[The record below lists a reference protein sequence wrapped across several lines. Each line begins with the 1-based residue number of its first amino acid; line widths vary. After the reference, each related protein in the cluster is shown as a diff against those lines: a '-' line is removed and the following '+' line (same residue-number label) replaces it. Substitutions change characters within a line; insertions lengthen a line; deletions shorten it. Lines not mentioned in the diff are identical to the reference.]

1 MTPARRALLLAAVP
15 AAFVAVFFAYPV
27 AAIVGR
33 GLVPGG
39 HPDLSALGRV
49 VTDPRLRGIAWFTV
63 AQAALSTALTLVLG
77 LPGAHLLA
85 RVDVPGR
92 SVLRALVVVP
102 FVLPTMVVGTAFRSL
117 FGPGAPM
124 AALGL
129 GSGVWAIVAAHVF
142 FNHAVVVRTVGGL
155 WAHLDPRQE
164 EAARTLGAG
173 RIRTFCS
180 VTLPQLR
187 PAIVSAASIVFLFC
201 FTSFGIVLVL
211 GGPRIST
218 LETEIYRQT
227 AELLNL
233 RVAAALSV
241 VQLVAVVAAL
251 AVGRRARGRREVT
264 LALQPARRTSRRP
277 RGIVG
282 WAATGAQAAL
292 VLALVV
298 TPLVALVARSVQTPK
313 GLGWDHYRALAGR
326 GASSILFASPA
337 AALAASLRNAVA
349 ATAVAVAVGGLAAVV
364 LARRPGAAGG
374 PAARR
379 RGRAGLAALDTF
391 LMLPLGVSAVTVGF
405 GFLIALDRPP
415 LDLRTSPALI
425 PLAHALVAA
434 PLVVRALVPVLESI
448 DPHLREAAG
457 TLGASPLRVWRE
469 VDLPIVARALLV
481 GAGLAFAVSLGEFGA
496 TLFIARP
503 DTVTLPVLIF
513 RLLSQPGP
521 EAFGQAMAASS
532 ILMVLTAGAMLLVER
547 IRVGEVGAF

>member
-1 MTPARRALLLAAVP
+1 MTPARRSLLLAAVP
-15 AAFVAVFFAYPV
+15 VAFVTVLFAYPV
-27 AAIVGR
+27 ATIVGR
-33 GLVPGG
+33 GLFPGG
-39 HPDLSALGRV
+39 SVDLSALARV
-49 VTDPRLRGIAWFTV
+49 ATDPRLRGIAWFTL
-63 AQAALSTALTLVLG
+63 AQAALSTALTLAIG
-77 LPGAHLLA
+77 IPGAHLLA

-117 FGPGAPM
+117 FGPGAPLG
-124 AALGL
+124 AVGL
-129 GSGVWAIVAAHVF
+129 GSGVGAIVAAHVF

-164 EAARTLGAG
+164 EAARMLGAG
-173 RIRTFCS
+173 RLRTFRE

-227 AELLNL
+227 AELLDL
-233 RVAAALSV
+233 RMAAALSV
-241 VQLVAVVAAL
+241 VQLLAVVAAL
-251 AVGRRARGRREVT
+251 AVGRRARGRRDT
-264 LALQPARRTSRRP
+264 ALALQPARTTARRP
-277 RGIVG
+277 RR
-282 WAATGAQAAL
+282 WAGRAAVGAQ
-292 VLALVV
+292 VLLMLTVVV
-298 TPLVALVARSVQTPK
+298 TPLAVLVARSLSTP
-313 GLGWDHYRALAGR
+313 GGPGWDHYRALAGR
-326 GASSILFASPA
+326 GASSTLFVSPA
-337 AALAASLRNAVA
+337 AALAASLRNAA
-349 ATAVAVAVGGLAAVV
+349 LATAVALLVGGSAAAFLAG
-364 LARRPGAAGG
+364 RSD
-374 PAARR
+374 RR
-379 RGRAGLAALDTF
+379 RSGGRRVRRARALLDTY

-425 PLAHALVAA
+425 PLAHALVAV
-434 PLVVRALVPVLESI
+434 PLVVRVLVPVLESV
-448 DPHLREAAG
+448 DPRLREAAG
-457 TLGASPLRVWRE
+457 TLGASPARVRRE

-513 RLLSQPGP
+513 RLLAQPGP

-532 ILMVLTAGAMLLVER
+532 VLMALTAAAMLLIER
-547 IRVGEVGAF
+547 VRVGEVGAF

>member
-1 MTPARRALLLAAVP
+1 VRAGRVALVAAVP

-33 GLVPGG
+33 GLFPGG
-39 HPDLSALGRV
+39 NLDLSALGRV
-49 VTDPRLRGIAWFTV
+49 ATDPRLREIAWFTLF
-63 AQAALSTALTLVLG
+63 QAALSTALTLALG
-77 LPGAHLLA
+77 IPGAHLLA
-85 RVDVPGR
+85 RVDIPGR

-117 FGPGAPM
+117 FGPGAPL

-129 GSGVWAIVAAHVF
+129 GSGLWAIVAAHVF

-155 WAHLDPRQE
+155 WAHLDRRQE
-164 EAARTLGAG
+164 EAARMLGAG
-173 RIRTFCS
+173 RFRIFRE

-201 FTSFGIVLVL
+201 FTSFGIILVL
-211 GGPRIST
+211 GGPRTST

-241 VQLVAVVAAL
+241 VQLLAVVAAL
-251 AVGRRARGRREVT
+251 AVGRRARGRRGVA
-264 LALQPARRTSRRP
+264 LALQPARSTARRP
-277 RGIVG
+277 RGASG
-282 WAATGAQAAL
+282 WLAAGAQVVL
-292 VLALVV
+292 VLVLVA
-298 TPLVALVARSVQTPK
+298 TPLVMLVARSLETPG

-326 GASSILFASPA
+326 GASSTLFASPV
-337 AALAASLRNAVA
+337 AALAASLRNAAA
-349 ATAVAVAVGGLAAVV
+349 ATAIAVVVGGLAAAVI
-364 LARRPGAAGG
+364 ARRPAGAG
-374 PAARR
+374 RR
-379 RGRAGLAALDTF
+379 RARADGGGRGVAALDTF

-415 LDLRTSPALI
+415 LDLRTSPVLI
-425 PLAHALVAA
+425 PLAHALVAV
-434 PLVVRALVPVLESI
+434 PLVVRALVPVLESV
-448 DPHLREAAG
+448 DPRLREAAG

-469 VDLPIVARALLV
+469 IDLPIVARALLV

-513 RLLSQPGP
+513 RLLSHPGP

-532 ILMVLTAGAMLLVER
+532 ILMALTAVAMLLVER
-547 IRVGEVGAF
+547 VRVGEVGAF

>member
-1 MTPARRALLLAAVP
+1 MSAGRRTLLLAVVP

-33 GLVPGG
+33 GLLPGWR
-39 HPDLSALGRV
+39 PDLSPLLEV
-49 VTDPRLRGIAWFTV
+49 VTHARLRGIAWFTLG
-63 AQAALSTALTLVLG
+63 QAALSTLLTLAIG

-85 RVDVPGR
+85 RVDLPGR

-117 FGPGAPM
+117 FGPGAPL

-129 GSGVWAIVAAHVF
+129 GAGVWAIVAAHVF

-164 EAARTLGAG
+164 EAARMLGAG
-173 RIRTFCS
+173 RFRTFRD

-201 FTSFGIVLVL
+201 FTSFGIILVL
-211 GGPRIST
+211 GGPRTST

-233 RVAAALSV
+233 RTAAALSV
-241 VQLVAVVAAL
+241 VQILAVVAVL
-251 AVGRRARGRREVT
+251 AVGRRARGRRDVA
-264 LALQPARRTSRRP
+264 LALQPARGTARRP
-277 RGIVG
+277 RGASAWASVAARLGLLVG
-282 WAATGAQAAL
+282 
-292 VLALVV
+292 VVV
-298 TPLVALVARSVQTPK
+298 TPLAVLVARSLQTPA
-313 GLGWDHYRALAGR
+313 GLGWGNYRALWGR
-326 GASSILFASPA
+326 GESSTLFETPIV
-337 AALAASLRNAVA
+337 ALGNSLRNAVA
-349 ATAVAVAVGGLAAVV
+349 ATAVAVVVGGLAAAF
-364 LARRPGAAGG
+364 LARRPR
-374 PAARR
+374 PTVSARPHR
-379 RGRAGLAALDTF
+379 GLAVLDTF

-425 PLAHALVAA
+425 PLAHALVAV

-448 DPHLREAAG
+448 DPRLREAAG
-457 TLGASPLRVWRE
+457 TLGASPARVWRE

-481 GAGLAFAVSLGEFGA
+481 AAGLAFAVSLGEFGA

-503 DTVTLPVLIF
+503 DTVTLPVLVF

-521 EAFGQAMAASS
+521 DAFGQAMAASS
-532 ILMVLTAGAMLLVER
+532 ILMGLTAVAVFAVER